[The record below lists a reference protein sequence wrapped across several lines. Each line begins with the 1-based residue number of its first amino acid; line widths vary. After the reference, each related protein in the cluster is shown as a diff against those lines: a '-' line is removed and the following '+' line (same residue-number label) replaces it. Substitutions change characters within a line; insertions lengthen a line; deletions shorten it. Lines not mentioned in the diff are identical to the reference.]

1 MQKINKKILKNGL
14 TVLHQYDDSTSMVAV
29 NTVYDVGARD
39 EDPDMT
45 GFAHLFEHLM
55 FGGSEN
61 IPNFDAPVQQVGGE
75 NNAFT
80 NNDITNYYIS
90 LPANNIETAL
100 WLESD
105 RMLKLA
111 FTPKSLEVQQQVV
124 IEEFNQRYLNQPYG
138 DVWLLLRP
146 LAYREHPYQWA
157 TIGKNIE
164 HIENAKLTDVKEFFY
179 KHYAPNNAILSIVGN
194 ISEND
199 AFNLAEKWYAD
210 IPKRDVKSR
219 ELPVEPKQTERRFME
234 VTRDVPSD
242 AIYMAFHMSGRLDKD
257 YQSCDLISDILSNGR
272 SARLPQRLIK
282 ETQKFSEVNAYISGD
297 KDPGLFIVTGKPNSG
312 VELDEAERLLMNELK
327 SLTTDTVDEKEL
339 QKVKNKVESGFV
351 YADTSILNRA
361 MNFGMY
367 QLLGDAD
374 NVNYEMEKYAAV
386 TPDDLKRVAKQ
397 MFTEDN
403 CSVLYYRKNS

>member
-1 MQKINKKILKNGL
+1 MQKINKKILNNGL
-14 TVLHQYDDSTSMVAV
+14 IVLHQYDDSTSMVAV

-39 EDPDMT
+39 EDPEMT

-61 IPNFDAPVQQVGGE
+61 IPSFDAPVQQVGGE

-138 DVWLLLRP
+138 DVWLILRP
-146 LAYREHPYQWA
+146 LAYNEHPYKWA

-164 HIENAKLTDVKEFFY
+164 HIENAKLSDVEAFFY

-199 AFNLAEKWYAD
+199 AFNLVEKWYGD
-210 IPKRDVKSR
+210 IPSRDIAKRN
-219 ELPVEPKQTERRFME
+219 LPVEPKQTERRFME

-242 AIYMAFHMSGRLDKD
+242 AIYMAFHMCGRLDKD

-272 SARLPQRLIK
+272 SARLPQRLVK

-297 KDPGLFIVTGKPNSG
+297 RDPGLFIVTGKPNSG
-312 VELDEAERLLMNELK
+312 VELDEAERLIMNELK
-327 SLTTDTVDEKEL
+327 SLTTETVDEKEL
-339 QKVKNKVESGFV
+339 LKVKNKVESGFV

-361 MNFGMY
+361 MNFGLY
-367 QLLGDAD
+367 QLLGDAH
-374 NVNYEMEKYAAV
+374 NVNHEMDKYAAV
-386 TPDDLKRVAKQ
+386 TPDDIKRVAKEV
-397 MFTEDN
+397 FTEDN

>member
-397 MFTEDN
+397 IFTEDN